1 MDGERR
7 HLSGTQSH
15 WINGAED
22 PQRPDPDLLHSADVP
37 LHVGEQAHGGHR
49 PGRRPPV
56 TQACA
61 PLGAVHARLV
71 AQGGSLPVLL
81 FAAVLSL

>member
-7 HLSGTQSH
+7 PHAGQQRPGLH
-15 WINGAED
+15 AAED